1 MGNIFGRDNN
11 GRPFTGNVY
20 NGNVTYYSNG
30 NTMYNHG
37 NVTYC
42 RDGNTMYNHGNT
54 SYMNNGVTIYKS
66 GNIYFC
72 NGKTYHKVGN
82 TLFGSDGSEIHG
94 YSMSD
99 QDVRNMIFSMNNR
112 TER

>member
-20 NGNVTYYSNG
+20 NENVTYWSN
-30 NTMYNHG
+30 
-37 NVTYC
+37 
-42 RDGNTMYNHGNT
+42 GNTMYNHGNT

-66 GNIYFC
+66 GNMYFC

-99 QDVRNMIFSMNNR
+99 QDIRNMIFSMNNR